1 MRAIGVS
8 PVYLHLLAWL
18 TTDHRGK
25 KPADMAGQQPRGRLC
40 PKMQT
45 SHLDSRVPRRH
56 WALNFNIS
64 NIFGWQAEE
73 SLLGGWRWLS
83 GKLKRTMMNWS
94 GSVCFYFPLTYQ
106 DLTSLSWQNS
116 NLNRGVY
123 KWRIQ
128 RWSRII
134 FSVALELS
142 WIYLNKH
149 SLWIL
154 MPNFWESLALCP
166 LNLVALQWL
175 G

>member
-8 PVYLHLLAWL
+8 LFTFICWHDWPPTTGAKSRQTWLASSRGGDFAQKCKHLI
-18 TTDHRGK
+18 
-25 KPADMAGQQPRGRLC
+25 
-40 PKMQT
+40 
-45 SHLDSRVPRRH
+45 SSRKET
-56 WALNFNIS
+56 LSFNIS

-83 GKLKRTMMNWS
+83 GKVKRTMMNWS

-134 FSVALELS
+134 FSVALEIS

-175 G
+175 D